1 MPALTELAPGVR
13 RLLAPNPSMMTGP
26 GTNTYLIG
34 RDEVA
39 VLDPGPVIESH
50 LQAIQDI
57 AAAPIRWV
65 LVTHTHPDHSPAA
78 IELAKRT
85 GARLA
90 GRPAPVGEHQ
100 DQSFVPDEVLEDGD
114 QITVDGHPIFD

>member
-1 MPALTELAPGVR
+1 ML
-13 RLLAPNPSMMTGP
+13 TGP
-26 GTNTYLIG
+26 GTNTYWIG

-85 GARLA
+85 GARL
-90 GRPAPVGEHQ
+90 E
-100 DQSFVPDEVLEDGD
+100 
-114 QITVDGHPIFD
+114 